1 MTLQSG
7 NRFSEKVMRG
17 NMAEALIA
25 LGGNVGDAR
34 ATLDRAVAMLCDG
47 EAVRLVARSSDYRT
61 PPWGVEDQP
70 SFINLCVTAATALP
84 PRDLL
89 ARAQAVE
96 RALGRDR
103 ATAQRWGPR
112 PVDIDLLAYD
122 DLILREPDLVLPH
135 PRLFER
141 AFVLVPL
148 AEIAPD
154 RLIAGIRVADAL
166 ARLDTGGIERLP
178 ARPVSG

>member
-1 MTLQSG
+1 
-7 NRFSEKVMRG
+7 MRG

-47 EAVRLVARSSDYRT
+47 EAVRLIARSSDYRT

-84 PRDLL
+84 PDDLL
-89 ARAQAVE
+89 SRAQGVE

-103 ATAQRWGPR
+103 ANERRWGPR

-122 DLILREPDLVLPH
+122 DLTLREPDLVLPH

-154 RLIAGIRVADAL
+154 RRIAGIRVADAL
-166 ARLDTGGIERLP
+166 ARLDTSGIERLP
-178 ARPVSG
+178 GRPVSG